1 MWLEHIHTLIE
12 ETNMDHLNCDL
23 PMAIFMIKLLF
34 TRIKFD
40 NFANLQTYLDYIESS
55 RSIELKYFIQSTIKE
70 EINLECVL
78 KEKEITAEIEKIDE
92 MFHTVSEEERTKSFH
107 NSIRQKQTRRVKG
120 TPVGPTV
127 HTPTYEDRMILYKNY
142 MVGKDIEDKIV
153 DFWIQKDMQFDNSIQ
168 IQTASSP
175 WMLVS
180 YYRYFNTEI
189 DKKYYFHERQGNNMR
204 KINIYRQLEKDIL
217 NILNEFNTDKSFLKL
232 LKSIRDVKLM
242 KNYTP
247 ISP

>member
-12 ETNMDHLNCDL
+12 ETNMNDLNCDL

-40 NFANLQTYLDYIESS
+40 NFTNLQTYLDYIESS
-55 RSIELKYFIQSTIKE
+55 RSIELRYFIQSTIKE

-78 KEKEITAEIEKIDE
+78 KEKEIDAEIEKIDE
-92 MFHTVSEEERTKSFH
+92 MFHTVSEEEMKKSFN
-107 NSIRQKQTRRVKG
+107 NSIRQSSEPTAG
-120 TPVGPTV
+120 TPTV
-127 HTPTYEDRMILYKNY
+127 HTPTYSSRMILYKNY
-142 MVGKDIEDKIV
+142 MVGKDIEDKFV
-153 DFWIQKDMQFDNSIQ
+153 DFWIQKDIQFDNSIQ
-168 IQTASSP
+168 IRTATSP

-232 LKSIRDVKLM
+232 LKSIRDVELM
-242 KNYTP
+242 KNCNP

>member
-1 MWLEHIHTLIE
+1 MWLEHICTLMK
-12 ETNMDHLNCDL
+12 ETNMNHLNCDL

-55 RSIELKYFIQSTIKE
+55 QSIELKYFIQSTIKE

-78 KEKEITAEIEKIDE
+78 KEKEIDAEIEKIDE
-92 MFHTVSEEERTKSFH
+92 MFHTVSVEERIKSF
-107 NSIRQKQTRRVKG
+107 NSIRQSSSTHPPL
-120 TPVGPTV
+120 PVGPTV
-127 HTPTYEDRMILYKNY
+127 QAPTYEDRMILYKNY
-142 MVGKDIEDKIV
+142 MIGKDIEDKIV
-153 DFWIQKDMQFDNSIQ
+153 DFWIQKSSMQFDNPTRV
-168 IQTASSP
+168 QTASSP

-189 DKKYYFHERQGNNMR
+189 DKKYYIHKRQGNNMR

>member
-12 ETNMDHLNCDL
+12 ETNMNDLNCDL

-55 RSIELKYFIQSTIKE
+55 QSIELKYFIQSTIKD
-70 EINLECVL
+70 EINLECVI
-78 KEKEITAEIEKIDE
+78 KEKEIKAEIEKIDE
-92 MFHTVSEEERTKSFH
+92 MFHAVSVEERRKSFN
-107 NSIRQKQTRRVKG
+107 NSIRQSDLAHAS
-120 TPVGPTV
+120 PVGPTV
-127 HTPTYEDRMILYKNY
+127 HAPTYEDRMILYKNY
-142 MVGKDIEDKIV
+142 MAGKDIEDKIV

-168 IQTASSP
+168 IQTPTSP

-204 KINIYRQLEKDIL
+204 KINIYRQLEKNIL

-247 ISP
+247 SSP

>member
-1 MWLEHIHTLIE
+1 MWLEHIHNLLE
-12 ETNMDHLNCDL
+12 ETNMNDLNCDL
-23 PMAIFMIKLLF
+23 PLSIFMIKLLF

-78 KEKEITAEIEKIDE
+78 KEKEIAAEIEKIDE

-107 NSIRQKQTRRVKG
+107 NSIRQQRMKSTG

-168 IQTASSP
+168 IRTATSP

-189 DKKYYFHERQGNNMR
+189 DKKYYIHERQGNNMR

-217 NILNEFNTDKSFLKL
+217 NILNEFNTDESFKKL
-232 LKSIRDVKLM
+232 LKSIRDVELM
-242 KNYTP
+242 KNCNP